1 MKCPKCG
8 EEMFATMWG
17 DFDTARGNYIKAKY
31 VCPKCN
37 CEVNENSYDIPNY
50 VYREPLFQP
59 NDKVTNYGWICPK
72 CGAVLSP
79 STNECPY
86 CTPHKLTCGPSNEST
101 IKTVP
106 LSNDITSQAQVYSP
120 QHLMENITV
129 TGSCDSTSKPQVY
142 KGVNNETN
150 NT

>member
-31 VCPKCN
+31 VCPKCS
-37 CEVNENSYDIPNY
+37 CEVSENSYDIPNY
-50 VYREPLFQP
+50 TYREPLFQP

-79 STNECPY
+79 STKECPY
-86 CTPHKLTCGPSNEST
+86 CTPYKMTCGTIGEPP

-106 LSNDITSQAQVYSP
+106 LTDVTTQAQT
-120 QHLMENITV
+120 LKNNI
-129 TGSCDSTSKPQVY
+129 
-142 KGVNNETN
+142 KGE
-150 NT
+150 

>member
-8 EEMFATMWG
+8 AVMYSSGTV
-17 DFDTARGNYIKAKY
+17 RGNYVELKY
-31 VCPKCN
+31 ICSKCGY
-37 CEVNENSYDIPNY
+37 EVKDNLNDLIHSAPF
-50 VYREPLFQP
+50 FQP
-59 NDKVTNYGWICPK
+59 GVVQQPDISVTNYGWICPK

-86 CTPHKLTCGPSNEST
+86 CTPYKVTCGPNNGSP

-106 LSNDITSQAQVYSP
+106 LTD
-120 QHLMENITV
+120 V
-129 TGSCDSTSKPQVY
+129 TTQPQVY
-142 KGVNNETN
+142 KGVSNETN

>member
-8 EEMFATMWG
+8 QEMYSIVSG
-17 DFDTARGNYIKAKY
+17 GFDTVRGNYTETKHI
-31 VCPKCN
+31 CPKCHYGVSDN
-37 CEVNENSYDIPNY
+37 FNDL
-50 VYREPLFQP
+50 VYRAPLFQP
-59 NDKVTNYGWICPK
+59 TYTVTDYGWICPK

-79 STNECPY
+79 SIQECPY
-86 CTPHKLTCGPSNEST
+86 CTPHKLTCGPSNEAP

-106 LSNDITSQAQVYSP
+106 LTD
-120 QHLMENITV
+120 V
-129 TGSCDSTSKPQVY
+129 TTQPQVY